1 MKPSTFERIYP
12 SLGEDYSKPGILLT
26 LRVIL
31 SVILLGVSYY
41 SKLSDNIV
49 LAALIAA
56 TLISGY
62 DILINAV
69 KDLLKRDFLHENL
82 TVIVAVILSF
92 AIGRYKE
99 GVVALILLQLS
110 YVARNY
116 ALFRTRKT
124 ICEVIEPDRK
134 MLNGSNS
141 KTDSTSQDAL
151 GSILSI
157 YEGISVPMDCVIID
171 GFGTADM
178 SFITGNNK
186 KVRLNKGDFLPAGS
200 VCTEGQFKAEVV
212 ESRDNALFRKMATIL
227 KSGYGEMTQTEKAWT
242 KAASYFVPVALVISI
257 VLMFVLP
264 LAYHLSVTEA
274 IRRVITIIAIASPCG
289 IIISV
294 PLTYFSGIALAR
306 RLGILFTHANA
317 VESSNAIKAVV
328 FNKVGTLTERNYL
341 VTDIKT
347 DKMDPATFLK
357 VAAYAAA
364 NCQHH
369 LAKSIINAY
378 GDNISKELVKD
389 FIEYQDRGVS
399 VSVDGIQILLGTAEF
414 VEENGVTIQNTAFEG
429 TILHMSVNGIYAGR
443 IVLNETINQD
453 ASRAYFNELAEAG
466 VDRIAMVSG
475 DRREKDR
482 AVANELGVDE
492 YYAECS
498 IEEKAYHLG
507 EIKGRI
513 NSRSTLAFVGDSES
527 NESSE
532 KLFEFSDVGI
542 LINGI
547 TCHKELPKT
556 DIIVMENGIGP
567 IPSIIGVARKTKRFA
582 VGGMILGYCIKVII
596 IALAAAGLAPIW
608 FGLLIDFAFSLAVLL
623 NCTRICAKN
632 KSTRVQE

>member
-26 LRVIL
+26 LRVLL

-41 SKLSDNIV
+41 VKFSDDIA

-56 TLISGY
+56 ALISGY
-62 DILINAV
+62 DIVINAV
-69 KDLLKRDFLHENL
+69 KDVLKRDFLHENL
-82 TVIVAVILSF
+82 TVSVAVILSF
-92 AIGRYKE
+92 TIGRYIE
-99 GVVALILLQLS
+99 GIVALILLQLS
-110 YVARNY
+110 YIARNY

-134 MLNGSNS
+134 MLKGSYS
-141 KTDSTSQDAL
+141 DTDSKPEYTV

-157 YEGISVPMDCVIID
+157 YEGISIPMDCVIID
-171 GFGTADM
+171 GFGTADL
-178 SFITGNNK
+178 SFITGSK
-186 KVRLNKGDFLPAGS
+186 QRIRLNKGDFLPAGS

-212 ESRDNALFRKMATIL
+212 ETHENALFRKMASLL
-227 KSGYGEMTQTEKAWT
+227 KSGYGELTKTEKAWT
-242 KAASYFVPVALVISI
+242 NAASYFVPCVLIISI

-264 LAYHLSVTEA
+264 LVYHLSITEA
-274 IRRVITIIAIASPCG
+274 LRRVITIIAIASPCG

-306 RLGILFTHANA
+306 RMGILFTHANA
-317 VESSNAIKAVV
+317 VESSTAIKAVV
-328 FNKVGTLTERNYL
+328 FNKVGTLTERKYL
-341 VTDIKT
+341 VTDIIT
-347 DKMDPATFLK
+347 DKMDPSTFIK

-364 NCQHH
+364 NSQHY

-378 GDNISKELVKD
+378 GEEISKELVKD
-389 FIEYQDRGVS
+389 FVEYQDKGVS
-399 VSVDGIQILLGTAEF
+399 VSVDGIQILLGGAEF
-414 VEENGVTIQNTAFEG
+414 IEENGSAVPNTAFEG

-443 IVLNETINQD
+443 IVLNEAIIQD
-453 ASRAYFNELAEAG
+453 ASRAYLNELVEAG
-466 VDRIAMVSG
+466 ADRIAMVSG

-482 AVANELGVDE
+482 AVANELGIDE

-513 NSRSTLAFVGDSES
+513 DSRSTLAFVGDCES
-527 NESSE
+527 GE

-542 LINGI
+542 MVNGI
-547 TCHKELPKT
+547 TCHDELPKT
-556 DIIVMENGIGP
+556 DIVVMENGISSL
-567 IPSIIGVARKTKRFA
+567 PSIIGIARKTKRFA
-582 VGGMILGYCIKVII
+582 VGGMLFGCCIKAII
-596 IALAAAGLAPIW
+596 IALAATGFAPIW

-623 NCTRICAKN
+623 NCTRICARN
-632 KSTRVQE
+632 KTARE

>member
-26 LRVIL
+26 LRVIS

-41 SKLSDNIV
+41 AKLSDNIV

-56 TLISGY
+56 ALIAGY
-62 DILINAV
+62 DIVINAV
-69 KDLLKRDFLHENL
+69 KDILKRDFLHENL
-82 TVIVAVILSF
+82 TVTVAVVLSF

-99 GVVALILLQLS
+99 GIVALLLLQLS
-110 YVARNY
+110 YLARNY
-116 ALFRTRKT
+116 ALFRTRKM

-134 MLNGSNS
+134 MLNGSDS
-141 KTDSTSQDAL
+141 KTDSKPEHSVGDV
-151 GSILSI
+151 LSI
-157 YEGISVPMDCVIID
+157 YEGISIPMDCVIID
-171 GFGTADM
+171 GFGTADL
-178 SFITGNNK
+178 SFITGSNK

-212 ESRDNALFRKMATIL
+212 ETRDKALFRKMASLL
-227 KSGYGEMTQTEKAWT
+227 KLGYGEMTQTEKAWT
-242 KAASYFVPVALVISI
+242 KAASFFVPIALVICV

-317 VESSNAIKAVV
+317 VENSTAIKAVV

-364 NCQHH
+364 NSQHN
-369 LAKSIINAY
+369 LAKSIIYAY
-378 GDNISKELVKD
+378 GEKISKELLED
-389 FIEYQDRGVS
+389 FVEYQDRGVS
-399 VSVDGIQILLGTAEF
+399 VSVDGIQILLGIAEF
-414 VEENGVTIQNTAFEG
+414 VEENGVTIPNTAFEG

-443 IVLNETINQD
+443 IVLNETIIQD

-466 VDRIAMVSG
+466 ADRIAMVSG

-482 AVANELGVDE
+482 AVANELGIDE

-513 NSRSTLAFVGDSES
+513 DSRSTLAFVGDSES
-527 NESSE
+527 NENGE

-542 LINGI
+542 MINGM

-556 DIIVMENGIGP
+556 DIIVMENGIGS

-582 VGGMILGYCIKVII
+582 VWGMLFGCFIKAII
-596 IALAAAGLAPIW
+596 IAIAAVGLAPIW

-623 NCTRICAKN
+623 NCTRICARNQKN
-632 KSTRVQE
+632 N